1 MYFPIGWPKF
11 FNAKL
16 LTGNEDCLKI
26 LRFNRPRSLFVT
38 ISNTCVY
45 LWKTKPRLIIATWRR
60 DEKSIGELGENKDVF
75 WSPDSSMLAIV
86 TDGGIMIL
94 LDLFEVEKEYIYHL
108 QPANGQSSN
117 TKSLAKIELAI
128 NSTVTLEGDITSVSP
143 RIDELFIT
151 TTEGWIYRL
160 SWNGEIKTELSS
172 HIADLLFCVDLDTP
186 ATGAPLANNSNIY
199 IDKIECSPVLGGFA
213 IILSDGRGGFL
224 SSSTP
229 DARTED
235 IVGIFA
241 KDLTDAVSIA
251 VNIKYQIIVF
261 GQTNGQCVAYSFDD
275 ITGGLIV
282 SHRYI
287 LPKKDYPD
295 QGAQYGSVTKLSWTP
310 DGCALAT
317 LWSNSGIAVWS
328 VFGALL
334 MCVQTADHSG
344 DVFHHAALPINSMDW
359 GFEGY
364 ELLLIPNIE
373 LNQDKHDVSPGDILE
388 MKFVKS
394 ALAVNPCMSNRQHL
408 FLQGDDSVY
417 LNTGDVML
425 QSTQGPILDGNG
437 NGMNSP
443 SMHFSNKHWQT
454 FQVPSSYISTNWPLR
469 YAAIDDVSKYLAV
482 AGIYGYAHFSL
493 ARRRWKLFG
502 NETQEKNVTCRG
514 GLTWWDK
521 YLIVG
526 CYNFIEE
533 VDEIRL
539 HNRQSNLDVLM
550 CQRVKVN
557 APIFLINTFNDV
569 LLIYCADC
577 TVTFYKMQLVE
588 SLVHVSGVTITKM
601 SETTLIDYL
610 IHPITVTSLSLT
622 GLRNEQFDS
631 ETEDR
636 EAHSMIANVAG
647 KVFMLQKDKPA
658 SERANIKVQFLAP
671 VVLASCVEN
680 IWYMVNPNSTKQH
693 LAESLWLACGAQG
706 MQAWLPLY
714 PARRP
719 LGFLSKRIMLHFNLQ
734 LYPLA
739 VLFEDAVILGIGNED
754 VDDCMTPSPIFG
766 ASMPFPYFSLERTTQ
781 VYLPQILKQLLRRN
795 LGVHALDIARS
806 CTNLPY
812 FTHVLEL
819 MLHEVLEKEATAS
832 NPIPDPLL
840 PRIVEFIQEFP
851 QFLETVCHCARK
863 TEVAL
868 WPHLFSVVGDP
879 IELFKSCHSTRKLE
893 TAGSYLLI
901 IQSLETPAVSRQY
914 ATMLLE
920 TALENHKWE
929 LAQDLVR
936 FLRAIGQG
944 ENESPPRTPLYFG
957 HKSSFH
963 QNMSSNMMTSANLDD
978 SMSGTA
984 GPVMIPLQRQN
995 SRSLSSTGV
1004 SNKLTSTNSKE
1015 RANSVKDK
1023 PRPTNL
1029 KLKKESSEK
1038 SSTSKPVTVE
1048 SCEHFFTELI
1058 LGRFARKLL
1067 SESQLND
1074 LGTFA
1079 ASLQFDLIG
1088 WLTKERYRAAYIDDM
1103 VKSFSSIHE
1112 QFEWPYPC
1120 KTSMEQLSLQL
1131 DSQYT
1136 ISQRL
1141 GELSI
1146 PNDITTPTTPL
1157 GSEISFPNTTGDDI
1171 EARLIAMKDDISVVT
1186 GTEAISD
1193 TCSFVTLDELASDT
1207 LIDDSCNNVIEI
1219 QKLLEEKQQKGP
1231 PQSLAKLKYLLEVF
1245 VEARC
1250 LDWIILLSLILL
1262 DLTSFK
1268 VVLEKVSSFQDMSH
1282 AKLESLLTKLNLLN
1296 EWLETNCDAYQP
1308 ILSTI
1313 IANCETLRGT
1323 ISDDTEPSAHV
1334 AVTSVSATEDNSRS
1348 AAEAC
1353 VTPRQS
1359 SDANENVCDT
1369 ADDTCTSKEDVTVE
1383 DEEAQGECVIT

>member
-1 MYFPIGWPKF
+1 
-11 FNAKL
+11 
-16 LTGNEDCLKI
+16 
-26 LRFNRPRSLFVT
+26 
-38 ISNTCVY
+38 
-45 LWKTKPRLIIATWRR
+45 
-60 DEKSIGELGENKDVF
+60 
-75 WSPDSSMLAIV
+75 
-86 TDGGIMIL
+86 
-94 LDLFEVEKEYIYHL
+94 
-108 QPANGQSSN
+108 
-117 TKSLAKIELAI
+117 
-128 NSTVTLEGDITSVSP
+128 
-143 RIDELFIT
+143 
-151 TTEGWIYRL
+151 
-160 SWNGEIKTELSS
+160 
-172 HIADLLFCVDLDTP
+172 
-186 ATGAPLANNSNIY
+186 
-199 IDKIECSPVLGGFA
+199 
-213 IILSDGRGGFL
+213 
-224 SSSTP
+224 
-229 DARTED
+229 
-235 IVGIFA
+235 
-241 KDLTDAVSIA
+241 
-251 VNIKYQIIVF
+251 
-261 GQTNGQCVAYSFDD
+261 
-275 ITGGLIV
+275 
-282 SHRYI
+282 
-287 LPKKDYPD
+287 
-295 QGAQYGSVTKLSWTP
+295 
-310 DGCALAT
+310 
-317 LWSNSGIAVWS
+317 
-328 VFGALL
+328 
-334 MCVQTADHSG
+334 
-344 DVFHHAALPINSMDW
+344 
-359 GFEGY
+359 
-364 ELLLIPNIE
+364 
-373 LNQDKHDVSPGDILE
+373 
-388 MKFVKS
+388 
-394 ALAVNPCMSNRQHL
+394 
-408 FLQGDDSVY
+408 
-417 LNTGDVML
+417 
-425 QSTQGPILDGNG
+425 
-437 NGMNSP
+437 
-443 SMHFSNKHWQT
+443 
-454 FQVPSSYISTNWPLR
+454 
-469 YAAIDDVSKYLAV
+469 
-482 AGIYGYAHFSL
+482 
-493 ARRRWKLFG
+493 
-502 NETQEKNVTCRG
+502 
-514 GLTWWDK
+514 
-521 YLIVG
+521 
-526 CYNFIEE
+526 
-533 VDEIRL
+533 
-539 HNRQSNLDVLM
+539 
-550 CQRVKVN
+550 
-557 APIFLINTFNDV
+557 
-569 LLIYCADC
+569 
-577 TVTFYKMQLVE
+577 
-588 SLVHVSGVTITKM
+588 
-601 SETTLIDYL
+601 
-610 IHPITVTSLSLT
+610 
-622 GLRNEQFDS
+622 
-631 ETEDR
+631 
-636 EAHSMIANVAG
+636 
-647 KVFMLQKDKPA
+647 
-658 SERANIKVQFLAP
+658 
-671 VVLASCVEN
+671 
-680 IWYMVNPNSTKQH
+680 
-693 LAESLWLACGAQG
+693 
-706 MQAWLPLY
+706 
-714 PARRP
+714 
-719 LGFLSKRIMLHFNLQ
+719 
-734 LYPLA
+734 
-739 VLFEDAVILGIGNED
+739 LGIGNED

-1383 DEEAQGECVIT
+1383 DEEAQGECVIS